1 MAQGLVTHLERA
13 DSVDI
18 DQALAQWHGYC
29 AALTDAG
36 FEVVEVAPAPEH
48 ADSVF
53 IEDALVIV
61 GDMAVVT
68 APGAPERRDEV
79 IGARAA
85 AQHLGLEVLEL
96 TDSTHSGSR
105 WGGPGRSQS
114 DAAVHLDGGDVLKVG
129 STIYVGVGGRTTLA
143 GVEALSRLM
152 AGTGHTVEPV
162 PISATLHLKSQ
173 VTALPDGTVVGF
185 AELVDEVARWTPFLA
200 VPEPEGAHVVVLGH
214 DAVLMSTAAPRS
226 ADLFRS
232 RGLSVVEVDVSEFSK
247 LEGCVTC
254 LSVRQHPFD

>member
-1 MAQGLVTHLERA
+1 MTHIERA

-29 AALTDAG
+29 SALTNAG
-36 FEVVEVAPAPEH
+36 FELVDVVPAPEL

-61 GDMAVVT
+61 GDLAVVT

-85 AQHLGLEVLEL
+85 GQQLGLEVLEL
-96 TDSTHSGSR
+96 TDSSR
-105 WGGPGRSQS
+105 DRSRRGGPRRSQL
-114 DAAVHLDGGDVLKVG
+114 DAPVHLDGGDVLKVG
-129 STIYVGVGGRTTLA
+129 ATIYVGVGGRTTQA
-143 GVEALSRLM
+143 GVEALSRLV
-152 AGTGHTVEPV
+152 AGTGRTVEPV

-185 AELVDEVARWTPFLA
+185 AEHVDEVGRWPRFLA
-200 VPEPEGAHVVVLGH
+200 VPEPEGAHVVVLGD
-214 DAVLMSTAAPRS
+214 DAVLMSAGAPRS

-232 RGLSVVEVDVSEFSK
+232 RGLSVVEVDVSEFTK